1 MKSCALIGT
10 AGYYCK
16 SKEAPSLRLIS
27 EQSAK
32 KGQFYYIRTQVF
44 AADKVKL
51 VFFMA
56 VL

>member
-27 EQSAK
+27 EQSPK
-32 KGQFYYIRTQVF
+32 KGQFYNIRTQVF
-44 AADKVKL
+44 AAD
-51 VFFMA
+51 
-56 VL
+56 